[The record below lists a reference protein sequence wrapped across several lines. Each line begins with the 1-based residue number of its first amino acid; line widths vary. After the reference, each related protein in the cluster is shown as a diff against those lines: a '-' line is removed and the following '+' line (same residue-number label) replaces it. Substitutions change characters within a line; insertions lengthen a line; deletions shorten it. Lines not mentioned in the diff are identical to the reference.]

1 MLICRW
7 KKAVEAVHRAKIALM
22 LADFAGI
29 HSAVPS
35 IVARYKVSTFM
46 YSLVSY
52 VWVQKLHLPDRSIAP
67 CKSPAREIVQA

>member
-1 MLICRW
+1 
-7 KKAVEAVHRAKIALM
+7 M

-52 VWVQKLHLPDRSIAP
+52 VWVQCLTGAVHHAGPQHVGLYKHDMQQT
-67 CKSPAREIVQA
+67 CM